1 MAYTILSKGQ
11 ITSTKLNTLSK
22 KMNWTK
28 REALGC
34 VVQLWHGAQSSETD
48 IATPEQI
55 CEWCEEISRSDIDQ
69 GTPSIHLIEA
79 LLETSYIEIRGSE
92 YFIKDM
98 ERQLVSVRRSRS
110 KPSKKERSAGPS
122 QGATSTSSLL
132 PSVFPGV
139 VVPEVELREEERSS
153 DASVLEI
160 KEIDSEKIHVK
171 EIMSA
176 VEKHAEQGRLDLAVP
191 KKTRRKKSPETEEE
205 KRERLMKATPGAFVW
220 QAYKEAYFARYTI
233 EPQRNAKASTCSK
246 NICERVGVDNALEVV
261 KYYLTRE
268 DAFYVNSAHEIG
280 LCLRDCQKLVTEMKT
295 RKPMSL
301 SEARRRETSATTDQ
315 AIQGYLKSQGGTQ

>member
-1 MAYTILSKGQ
+1 MAYTVLSKGQ
-11 ITSTKLNTLSK
+11 ITSAKLETLAA
-22 KMNWTK
+22 KMDWSR

-34 VVQLWHGAQSSETD
+34 VTLLWHGAQSLETD
-48 IATPEQI
+48 KGTREQI
-55 CEWCEEISRSDIDQ
+55 AIWCLIDIAEEEYVYAF
-69 GTPSIHLIEA
+69 IEA
-79 LLETSYIEIRGSE
+79 LKMADYIFEVQGTVD

-139 VVPEVELREEERSS
+139 VVPEVELREEEKPS
-153 DASVLEI
+153 DASLLEI

-191 KKTRRKKSPETEEE
+191 NKTRRKKSPETEEE
-205 KRERLMKATPGAFVW
+205 KKARLMKATPGAFVW

-246 NICERVGVDNALEVV
+246 NICERIGVDNALEVV